1 LHRIA
6 AERGTNDPQVADR
19 KGNSGLS
26 TQAVDKF
33 VHECVREEFCAGNAG
48 FGEFWRKKRHLIK
61 LDADQSDS
69 RET

>member
-1 LHRIA
+1 LRRIA
-6 AERGTNDPQVADR
+6 AERDMNDPQVADR

-33 VHECVREEFCAGNAG
+33 VHESLREEFCAGNAG
-48 FGEFWRKKRHLIK
+48 LGEFWRKKRHCGK
-61 LDADQSDS
+61 PDTNQSDS